1 MKKMFKKILYIGA
14 GLDLSPLS
22 LFSDT
27 KSFIFIDSLPRNE
40 YGRDYYYRP
49 FYRKDFVN
57 DLINK
62 VESQG
67 FNLVNKQVFTNN
79 YEEINVKD
87 LDSTLLYFSDKQ
99 RVLRSE
105 TSFKYYISTGIP
117 CNLYEND
124 MLINDIKECDTLFV
138 SGHEP
143 DSRFIPYLT
152 KSFHFVGNSGTS
164 FPENIKDYLEE
175 DDNDKNGIFYNILT
189 NNKDILSY
197 TLIDERTKKKY
208 MFDTYEKFYDKYRNV
223 NIQ

>member
-1 MKKMFKKILYIGA
+1 MFKKILYIGA

-22 LFSDT
+22 FFSDT
-27 KSFIFIDSLPRNE
+27 KNFVFVDSLPRNE

-49 FYRKDFVN
+49 FYRKDFVD

-105 TSFKYYISTGIP
+105 TSLKYYISTGIP
-117 CNLYEND
+117 CNLYDNNT
-124 MLINDIKECDTLFV
+124 LINDIADCDTLFV

-143 DSRFIPYLT
+143 DGRIIPYLT
-152 KSFHFVGNSGTS
+152 KPFHFVGNYSTW
-164 FPENIKDYLEE
+164 FPRNIKNYLEE
-175 DDNDKNGIFYNILT
+175 DDTNKNGLCYHILINDK
-189 NNKDILSY
+189 DVLSY
-197 TLIDERTKKKY
+197 TFIDENNKIWICK
-208 MFDTYEKFYDKYRNV
+208 TYDEFYDKYV
-223 NIQ
+223 NSK